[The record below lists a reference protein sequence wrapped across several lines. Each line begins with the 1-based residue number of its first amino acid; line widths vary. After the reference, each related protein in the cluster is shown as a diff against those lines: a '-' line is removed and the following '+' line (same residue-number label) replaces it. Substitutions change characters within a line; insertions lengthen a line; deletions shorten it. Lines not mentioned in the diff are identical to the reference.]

1 MKRLISRIMYWSI
14 LFFYI
19 HYYWEFNHIKQVL
32 LCLKLCFYESLLS
45 GSYSNTTVSG
55 VALQIR
61 LHGNMKC
68 IMSSLKV
75 FLAYLKCLQ
84 IIWGDRNIFNCSN
97 WAKVWNPLNYSSV
110 AISQFQQ
117 SFRLLYSGVL
127 LPSSASTVHT
137 QYTGQMSV

>member
-1 MKRLISRIMYWSI
+1 MYWSI

-45 GSYSNTTVSG
+45 GSYSNITVSG

-84 IIWGDRNIFNCSN
+84 IIWGDRNIFNCTMYHWIIAMLQYHSFN
-97 WAKVWNPLNYSSV
+97 RALDYCIQVFCCHPQHPLCTHSTLDRYQCSS
-110 AISQFQQ
+110 Q
-117 SFRLLYSGVL
+117 GVC
-127 LPSSASTVHT
+127 T
-137 QYTGQMSV
+137 